1 VSGAWERLLNWREIR
16 AVEAADAAAA
26 ADEDAFA
33 AALEAATLE
42 AFGAPAHLTRAS
54 TADTS
59 TSAQPAT
66 SLSGPGV
73 ADAAPVAVSTGQARR
88 GPRRLGPLPV
98 AFQALFLVA
107 VFLGGVAAA
116 VTSGTFAWRTDMGPA
131 FADIVV
137 DGPLMWPLLFVGGI
151 LVGFGT
157 RYAGGCSSGHGLSG
171 CGRLQLSSIVAT
183 AVFFGTGVAVSTL
196 LWKVV

>member
-1 VSGAWERLLNWREIR
+1 
-16 AVEAADAAAA
+16 
-26 ADEDAFA
+26 
-33 AALEAATLE
+33 
-42 AFGAPAHLTRAS
+42 
-54 TADTS
+54 
-59 TSAQPAT
+59 
-66 SLSGPGV
+66 
-73 ADAAPVAVSTGQARR
+73 
-88 GPRRLGPLPV
+88 LPV

-157 RYAGGCSSGHGLSG
+157 RYAGGSSSGHGLSG